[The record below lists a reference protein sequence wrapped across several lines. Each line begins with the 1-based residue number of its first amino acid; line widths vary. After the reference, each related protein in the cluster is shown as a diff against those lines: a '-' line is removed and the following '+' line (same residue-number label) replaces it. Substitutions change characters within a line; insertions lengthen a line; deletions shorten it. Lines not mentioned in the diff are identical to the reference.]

1 MALQLI
7 GAGFGRTGTL
17 SLKSAIER
25 LGAGPCYHMLEVVRH
40 PGHADTWLRAAD
52 GESVDWDALFE
63 NFAATVDWPGC
74 SFWRELRERYPEAKL
89 LLSVRTPES
98 WYESVY
104 NTIYQA
110 MSGTGELPEAVRTQM
125 AMARKIVLENTFDGR
140 FEDRAHAMGVFERHN
155 QKVQRSIPSDQ
166 LLVYPVGAGW
176 EPLCRFIDVPVPD
189 EDFPH
194 VNKSEVFHE
203 LTAAMRKNLMES
215 SE

>member
-1 MALQLI
+1 MTLQLI

-17 SLKSAIER
+17 SLKGAIER
-25 LGAGPCYHMLEVVRH
+25 LGAGPCYHMLEVARH
-40 PGHADTWLRAAD
+40 PGHADVWLRAAD

-74 SFWRELRERYPEAKL
+74 RFWRELREQYPEAKV

-98 WYESVY
+98 WYESVS
-104 NTIYQA
+104 NTIYQV
-110 MSGTGELPEAVRTQM
+110 MSGAGEIPEAARTQV

-155 QKVQRSIPSDQ
+155 EEVQRTVPSDQ

-176 EPLCRFIDVPVPD
+176 EPLCKFLGVPVPGD
-189 EDFPH
+189 AFPH
-194 VNKSEVFHE
+194 VNKSEGFQE
-203 LTAAMRKNLMES
+203 LMAAMRKNAPES
-215 SE
+215 PE